1 MSSTNSPRDSR
12 EGGVPIPS
20 DPMETTPA
28 PETPGS
34 FPTTNGT
41 NGTADEESANAGAP
55 APPPHKSQPSPPPPP
70 EIRPEDAEKF
80 KAEGN
85 KYYKAGKYAAAIDEY
100 GKGMCR
106 IEEAGTG

>member
-1 MSSTNSPRDSR
+1 M
-12 EGGVPIPS
+12 PS
-20 DPMETTPA
+20 DPMETTPV
-28 PETPGS
+28 PETPGA

-41 NGTADEESANAGAP
+41 NDTNGTNGDGHAEEEQRP
-55 APPPHKSQPSPPPPP
+55 TPPPHKSQPSPPPQP

-100 GKGMCR
+100 GKGVY
-106 IEEAGTG
+106 